1 MRVDKRLI
9 TIENTAYWVR
19 DNSGVEHLCH
29 DPVHAQW
36 LEDRYKMEA
45 RELAKEKNETKDPV

>member
-1 MRVDKRLI
+1 MRIDKRLV

-19 DNSGVEHLCH
+19 DNNGVEHLCH

-45 RELAKEKNETKDPV
+45 REKEKNETKDAI